1 MSIRRISFYNDS
13 NEYIQKSIDVKRK
26 IPLITNFQDLEEH
39 ESEFDKREYLSIYQ
53 QLMELEVWNNS
64 SEKMKSILAPLVRSY
79 YDKNNALV
87 LVFPRYEPLMTE
99 DDAFRFEDE
108 EVLPILQNLLS
119 QKGMSDDEIGDF
131 IEKMIDFCDEW
142 DLSYEDIVNNLNNIG
157 WHSVFK
163 VSIIDYGLSNEMIDK
178 FYTNE
183 EDENVYSLL

>member
-53 QLMELEVWNNS
+53 QLTELEIWNNS
-64 SEKMKSILAPLVRSY
+64 SEKMRGILAPLVRSY

-108 EVLPILQNLLS
+108 EVLPILQNILS
-119 QKGMSDDEIGDF
+119 QKGMSDNEIGDF

-157 WHSVFK
+157 WHSAFK
-163 VSIIDYGLSNEMIDK
+163 VSIIDYGLSNEMIEK
-178 FYTNE
+178 FYSKKE
-183 EDENVYSLL
+183 KENV